1 MRRTKA
7 EAEQT
12 RHDILKAA
20 LILFDEQGYVQTS
33 LSDIARKAEVTRGA
47 IYWHFDNKEQIVAA
61 LVQAQFDDLMRQN
74 AAAISAPDIWQ
85 TLGDN
90 FIAYFHELIRSPD
103 RLRFYR
109 AFHQHGKAA
118 PLEKLHQ
125 EYLALWQ
132 AQCRD
137 AVKRGK
143 ENGELRRDADPE
155 YLYFYLMMLFTGL
168 VELCLDQPDAPHLA
182 QYCERII
189 RDTIALMQTL

>member
-61 LVQAQFDDLMRQN
+61 LVQAQLDDLMRQN

-143 ENGELRRDADPE
+143 ENGELCADADPE
-155 YLYFYLMMLFTGL
+155 YLYFYLSMMFCGL
-168 VELCLDQPDAPHLA
+168 IDLCLDHADAPYIA
-182 QYCERII
+182 AYSERTV

>member
-20 LILFDEQGYVQTS
+20 LVLFDEQGYVQTS

-61 LVQAQFDDLMRQN
+61 LAQAQLDDLMRQN

-103 RLRFYR
+103 RLRFCR
-109 AFHQHGKAA
+109 VFHQHGKAA

-143 ENGELRRDADPE
+143 ENGELRADADPE
-155 YLYFYLMMLFTGL
+155 YLHFYLSMIISGL
-168 VELCLDQPDAPHLA
+168 IELCLEQPAHPHLGE
-182 QYCERII
+182 YCERAI
-189 RDTIALMQTL
+189 RDSIAWIKAR

>member
-20 LILFDEQGYVQTS
+20 LIIFDEQGYVQTS

-61 LVQAQFDDLMRQN
+61 LAQAQFDDLMRQN

-143 ENGELRRDADPE
+143 ENGELRKEADPE
-155 YLYFYLMMLFTGL
+155 YLHFYLSMIISGL
-168 VELCLDQPDAPHLA
+168 IDLCLEQPAHPHLGE
-182 QYCERII
+182 YCERAI
-189 RDTIALMQTL
+189 RDSIAWIKAR

>member
-61 LVQAQFDDLMRQN
+61 LAQAQFDDLMRQN

-90 FIAYFHELIRSPD
+90 FIAYFHELP
-103 RLRFYR
+103 RLPPARQGGTAGKTAPRIPR
-109 AFHQHGKAA
+109 AVAGTM
-118 PLEKLHQ
+118 PR
-125 EYLALWQ
+125 
-132 AQCRD
+132 CRKTRQR
-137 AVKRGK
+137 KR
-143 ENGELRRDADPE
+143 RTAR
-155 YLYFYLMMLFTGL
+155 
-168 VELCLDQPDAPHLA
+168 
-182 QYCERII
+182 
-189 RDTIALMQTL
+189 

>member
-47 IYWHFDNKEQIVAA
+47 IYWHFDNKEQSDAA
-61 LVQAQFDDLMRQN
+61 LVKAQCDDLMRQN

-143 ENGELRRDADPE
+143 ENGELRADADPE
-155 YLYFYLMMLFTGL
+155 YLSFYLMMIFTGL
-168 VELCLDQPDAPHLA
+168 VELCRDQPDAPHLA
-182 QYCERII
+182 QFCERII

>member
-12 RHDILKAA
+12 RNDILKAA
-20 LILFDEQGYVQTS
+20 LILFDEQGYAQTT
-33 LSDIARKAEVTRGA
+33 LSTIARKAKVTRGA
-47 IYWHFDNKEQIVAA
+47 IYWHFENKEEILAA

-143 ENGELRRDADPE
+143 ENGELRADADPE
-155 YLYFYLMMLFTGL
+155 YLYFYRSMMFCGL
-168 VELCLDQPDAPHLA
+168 IDLCLDHADAPYIA
-182 QYCERII
+182 AYSERTV

>member
-118 PLEKLHQ
+118 PPGIPR
-125 EYLALWQ
+125 AM
-132 AQCRD
+132 AGTMPRCRKTRQR
-137 AVKRGK
+137 KRRTARRRRPRIPLLLPLDDV
-143 ENGELRRDADPE
+143 LR
-155 YLYFYLMMLFTGL
+155 
-168 VELCLDQPDAPHLA
+168 PD
-182 QYCERII
+182 
-189 RDTIALMQTL
+189 

>member
-1 MRRTKA
+1 M
-7 EAEQT
+7 
-12 RHDILKAA
+12 
-20 LILFDEQGYVQTS
+20 
-33 LSDIARKAEVTRGA
+33 
-47 IYWHFDNKEQIVAA
+47 
-61 LVQAQFDDLMRQN
+61 
-74 AAAISAPDIWQ
+74 
-85 TLGDN
+85 LGDN

-143 ENGELRRDADPE
+143 ENGELRKEADPE
-155 YLYFYLMMLFTGL
+155 YLHFYLSMIISGL
-168 VELCLDQPDAPHLA
+168 IEFCLEQPAHPHLGE
-182 QYCERII
+182 YCERAI
-189 RDTIALMQTL
+189 RDSIAWIKAR

>member
-47 IYWHFDNKEQIVAA
+47 IYWHFENKEQIVAA
-61 LVQAQFDDLMRQN
+61 LAQVQFDDLMRQN

-85 TLGDN
+85 TLGD
-90 FIAYFHELIRSPD
+90 
-103 RLRFYR
+103 
-109 AFHQHGKAA
+109 
-118 PLEKLHQ
+118 
-125 EYLALWQ
+125 LALWQ

-143 ENGELRRDADPE
+143 ENGELRKEADPE
-155 YLYFYLMMLFTGL
+155 YLHFYLSMIISGL
-168 VELCLDQPDAPHLA
+168 IELCLEQPAHPHLGE
-182 QYCERII
+182 YCERAI
-189 RDTIALMQTL
+189 RDSIAWIKAR